1 MFLDVGVVVVRDGIG
16 EIRISYLDG
25 LRGIAIAMVL
35 FYHGFFRWRDIEP
48 WEVPSWIEAIASH
61 GAVGVHL
68 FFMISGFVIFLT
80 LERTRDVWT
89 FFARRWL
96 RLFPAMLIA
105 SVVSMLLSYVLINRP
120 EGALAPLDLLPGLIF
135 VAPWKIAS
143 LTGLHV
149 QSIDGAYWSIYVE
162 VIFYFVVAF
171 SFYLFHDREARF
183 LQGVFITWY
192 FVYLLDL
199 LGYRIEPLVWAFDI
213 IEAQFFGWFLV
224 GILTFK
230 YVSVQRPVY
239 LWTALLYAFGASV
252 AYALSIGSSLGFLIA
267 LGIVLIFL
275 LPLWFESV
283 RSLYSQRLLVFLG
296 FVSYPLYLMHQNL
309 VTGAAISL
317 YERGLFALS
326 WALPILPILAAIA
339 LAYIIAKIEP
349 VLKNVFRDSFAS
361 LFSRYKKIG
370 YGRPEE

>member
-1 MFLDVGVVVVRDGIG
+1 MKPLLIFQKEIGELPLITDASGVVLTVNDLGTVRDNFQDTTAVSEING
-16 EIRISYLDG
+16 EP
-25 LRGIAIAMVL
+25 AMVVNVERAKTEDLLAMVDAVKAYVAEKKLPPGYRFEVWGDSSKEVRGRLALLLRNGFSGLLLVFLVLTL
-35 FYHGFFRWRDIEP
+35 FLEMRLAFWVALGIP
-48 WEVPSWIEAIASH
+48 ISILGA
-61 GAVGVHL
+61 GAVLAWGDQTINMLSL
-68 FFMISGFVIFLT
+68 FS
-80 LERTRDVWT
+80 
-89 FFARRWL
+89 
-96 RLFPAMLIA
+96 
-105 SVVSMLLSYVLINRP
+105 
-120 EGALAPLDLLPGLIF
+120 
-135 VAPWKIAS
+135 
-143 LTGLHV
+143 
-149 QSIDGAYWSIYVE
+149 
-162 VIFYFVVAF
+162 
-171 SFYLFHDREARF
+171 
-183 LQGVFITWY
+183 
-192 FVYLLDL
+192 
-199 LGYRIEPLVWAFDI
+199 
-213 IEAQFFGWFLV
+213 
-224 GILTFK
+224 
-230 YVSVQRPVY
+230 
-239 LWTALLYAFGASV
+239 
-252 AYALSIGSSLGFLIA
+252 FLIA